1 MHQSKLSNWEL
12 IMPGGGLTAIGLA
25 GLVTSYSGLAHT
37 FVDGMHAL
45 TGLLTMI
52 GLIILAQGILD
63 GGGVST
69 TNRTKAVVLVIVS
82 ICLGFGTF
90 GLVFTENSTV
100 SVFYAVLV
108 MIAIPAIV
116 ISYFAMK
123 IPQYA
128 KPVGTIFI
136 LAFGCAIGLYVAFG
150 YVGPDGYLVASEAE
164 EAIEEV
170 VDTMPTGPVF
180 PISILAGSAEQGNPD
195 YDPDEALV
203 SQGHIIEWI
212 NQDEMSH
219 TVTSSLDFGE
229 TFDSGLMNAGDS
241 FLLDSNKLDLGS
253 YEYLCIVHPWMVST
267 IIIEES
273 VE

>member
-1 MHQSKLSNWEL
+1 
-12 IMPGGGLTAIGLA
+12 MPGSGLTAIGLA

-69 TNRTKAVVLVIVS
+69 TNRTKAVVLVIIS

-90 GLVFTENSTV
+90 ALVFTENSTV
-100 SVFYAVLV
+100 SVFYAILI

-128 KPVGTIFI
+128 KPVGVIFI
-136 LAFGCAIGLYVAFG
+136 LAFGSAVGLYVAFG
-150 YVGPDGYLVASEAE
+150 FVGPDQYLVASEIE
-164 EAIEEV
+164 EVPEVIEEV
-170 VDTMPTGPVF
+170 VPTGPVLG
-180 PISILAGSAEQGNPD
+180 ISILAGSAEQGNPD
-195 YDPDEALV
+195 YEPDEAFV
-203 SQGHIIEWI
+203 PRGHVIEWT
-212 NQDEMSH
+212 NDDEMSH
-219 TVTSSLDFGE
+219 TVTSSIDFGE
-229 TFDSGLMNAGDS
+229 TFDSGLLNAGEI
-241 FLLDSNKLDLGS
+241 FTLDSNNLDLGS

-267 IIIEES
+267 IVIEEP